1 MNAISSILK
10 FIGGKIEAQDNFK
23 KGITDGTHAVNDV
36 KINDSNLEAELKSY
50 FVNDDISV

>member
-10 FIGGKIEAQDNFK
+10 FIGGKIETQDNFK
-23 KGITDGTHAVNDV
+23 KGVTDGMYAMNDV

-50 FVNDDISV
+50 FKNDDISV

>member
-23 KGITDGTHAVNDV
+23 KGITDGTQAVNDV
-36 KINDSNLEAELKSY
+36 KINDINLETELKSY
-50 FVNDDISV
+50 FKNDDISV

>member
-10 FIGGKIEAQDNFK
+10 FIGGKIETQDNFK
-23 KGITDGTHAVNDV
+23 KGVTDGTYAVNDV

-50 FVNDDISV
+50 FKNDDISV

>member
-10 FIGGKIEAQDNFK
+10 FIGGKIETQDNFK
-23 KGITDGTHAVNDV
+23 KGVTDGTYAVNDV

-50 FVNDDISV
+50 FKNDDITA

>member
-10 FIGGKIEAQDNFK
+10 FIGGKIETQDNFK
-23 KGITDGTHAVNDV
+23 KGITDGTQAVNDV

-50 FVNDDISV
+50 FKNDDITA

>member
-10 FIGGKIEAQDNFK
+10 FIGGKIETQDNFK
-23 KGITDGTHAVNDV
+23 KGITDGTQAVNDV

-50 FVNDDISV
+50 FKNDDISV

>member
-23 KGITDGTHAVNDV
+23 KGITDGTQAVNDV
-36 KINDSNLEAELKSY
+36 KINDSNLETELKSL
-50 FVNDDISV
+50 FKNDDITV

>member
-23 KGITDGTHAVNDV
+23 KGVTDGTYAVNDV
-36 KINDSNLEAELKSY
+36 KINDSNLETDLKSL
-50 FVNDDISV
+50 FKNDDITV

>member
-23 KGITDGTHAVNDV
+23 KGIADGTYAVNDV